1 MRVVV
6 MGSGSLGGIIGGR
19 LAASGTD
26 VTFIAR
32 GAHLQALKTHGLK
45 VMSSLGDLSLP
56 SVNAI
61 GDPTGEPPAD
71 IVLFTVKGPDTETA
85 ADIIRPVVGPHT
97 GIVSLQNGVSGIR
110 VLAKRYG
117 ESAVL
122 PGATMISGLVEGPGV
137 VRHVGSADR
146 FTIGE
151 WDGTISSRALSF
163 QAAARTAALTVE
175 LSDAIHNVVWSKLV
189 AMASY
194 SAITCLTRLPVRT
207 CATVPE
213 LRDLVTD
220 AMREVMAVAK
230 TRGVEI
236 DPDLPAKIIA
246 VGQTVD
252 PSWKTSMC
260 NDLEAGKPIE
270 IETISG
276 DLHHLGQEMGVPTP
290 IHSLAFRAL
299 KHYASP
305 HRKVE

>member
-1 MRVVV
+1 MRVAI

-19 LAASGTD
+19 LAASGTE
-26 VTFIAR
+26 VMFIAR
-32 GAHLQALKTHGLK
+32 GAHLEALKTNGLK
-45 VMSSLGDLSLP
+45 VLSSLGDLSLP
-56 SVNAI
+56 TIHATD
-61 GDPTGEPPAD
+61 DPTGEAPAD

-85 ADIIRPVVGPHT
+85 ADIIRPLVGPHT

-151 WDGTISSRALSF
+151 WDGTTSSRALAL
-163 QAAARTAALTVE
+163 QAAARKAALTVE
-175 LSDAIHNVVWSKLV
+175 LSDAIHSVVWSKFV
-189 AMASY
+189 AMASM
-194 SAITCLTRLPVRT
+194 SAVTCLTRSPVRT
-207 CATVPE
+207 CATAPE
-213 LRDLVTD
+213 LREFVTD
-220 AMREVMAVAK
+220 AMQEVMAVAK
-230 TRGVEI
+230 ARGVEI

-246 VGQTVD
+246 GCQTVD
-252 PSWKTSMC
+252 PNWKTSMC

-276 DLHHLGQEMGVPTP
+276 DLHHLGQVLGVPTP

-299 KHYASP
+299 RYYASP
-305 HRKVE
+305 QRKAT